1 MKFHLVQK
9 NSILNKHIAE
19 LRDARIQ
26 DDKMRFRRNLE
37 RSASIMAYEISRTF
51 NYEEAEITTPLGISR
66 MKVPDERIVVASIL
80 RAGLPMHNGVLSVLD
95 DAESAFVSSYRKHH
109 NDGNFEVK
117 LEYVTCPPLD
127 DSVLILTDPMVATGS
142 SIQSALEALLEN
154 GQPRKIHIATVIA
167 STSGIDYLQRKFPKA
182 VIWAGDIDSELTAKS
197 YIVPGLGDAGD
208 LAFGPKVQ
216 E

>member
-1 MKFHLVQK
+1 MKFHLAQK

-19 LRDARIQ
+19 LRDAKIHN
-26 DDKMRFRRNLE
+26 DKMRFRRNLE
-37 RSASIMAYEISRTF
+37 RAAAIMAYEISKTF
-51 NYEEAEITTPLGISR
+51 KYSEAEITTPLGISH
-66 MKVPDERIVVASIL
+66 MDVPDDRVVVASIL

-109 NDGNFEVK
+109 NDGNFEVN

-127 DSVLILTDPMVATGS
+127 DCVLILVDPMVATGS
-142 SIQSALEALLEN
+142 SVQSAMDALLEY
-154 GQPRKIHIATVIA
+154 GQPRKVHIATVIA
-167 STSGIDYLQRKFPKA
+167 STAGMEHLKRKFPKA
-182 VIWAGDIDSELTAKS
+182 VVWAGDIDSELTAKS

-208 LAFGPKVQ
+208 LAFGPKIQ

>member
-1 MKFHLVQK
+1 MKFHLAQR

-19 LRDARIQ
+19 LRDAQIH
-26 DDKMRFRRNLE
+26 DDRMRFRRNLE
-37 RSASIMAYEISRTF
+37 RCASIMAYEISRTF
-51 NYEEAEITTPLGISR
+51 RYTEAEISTPLGISH
-66 MKVPDERIVVASIL
+66 MEVPDERVVVASIL
-80 RAGLPMHNGVLSVLD
+80 RAGIPMHNGILSTLD

-127 DSVLILTDPMVATGS
+127 DCVLFLADPMVATGS
-142 SIQSALEALLEN
+142 SIHSAMDALLEN
-154 GQPRKIHIATVIA
+154 GKPRKVHIATVIA
-167 STSGIDYLQRKFPKA
+167 STSGIDYIQRKFPKA
-182 VIWAGDIDSELTAKS
+182 VIWAGDIDTELTAKS

-208 LAFGPKVQ
+208 LAFGPKLQ